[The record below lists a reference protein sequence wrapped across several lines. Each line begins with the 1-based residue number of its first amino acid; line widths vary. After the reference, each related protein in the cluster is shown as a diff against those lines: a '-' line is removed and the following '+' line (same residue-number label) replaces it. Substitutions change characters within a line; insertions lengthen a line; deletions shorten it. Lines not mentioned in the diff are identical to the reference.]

1 MGCAFA
7 CSAPQSTASSL
18 LILAGMFQDRHDAAV
33 QLAGQLIAYQ
43 GQHPLVLGIPR
54 GGVPMARHIAEVLHG
69 DLDVAMARKI
79 AHPLLPEYAIG
90 SVDESG
96 WTYYSPFADS
106 VMRNPAD
113 LDVEKLR
120 QLDVIRRR
128 RSQYTPSRGPL
139 DVRNRVVIVV
149 DDGLATGAT
158 MRAALHE
165 VRSRQPSQLVC
176 AVPVASQESLRQ
188 IRPLV
193 DALIC
198 VQTPSNLE
206 AISRHYRHFPTVED
220 AEVIRCLRNPLH
232 ASQTQQEPHD
242 ERQATR
248 LP

>member
-1 MGCAFA
+1 
-7 CSAPQSTASSL
+7 
-18 LILAGMFQDRHDAAV
+18 MFQDRHDAAV
-33 QLAGQLIAYQ
+33 QLAGQLSSYQ

-69 DLDVAMARKI
+69 ELDVIMARKI

-96 WTYYSPFADS
+96 WTYYSPFADA
-106 VMRNPAD
+106 VIRNPAV

-128 RSQYTPSRGPL
+128 RTQYTPTRGPL
-139 DVRNRVVIVV
+139 EVKNRVVIVV

-158 MRAALHE
+158 MMAALHE
-165 VRSRQPSQLVC
+165 VRSHQPSLLVC

-198 VQTPSNLE
+198 LQTPPNLD
-206 AISRHYRHFPTVED
+206 AISRHYQQFPTVQDE
-220 AEVIRCLRNPLH
+220 EVIRCLRAPLH
-232 ASQTQQEPHD
+232 TTQTQQEPHD